1 MKLRWLGHACFRVE
15 WGAYSI
21 IIDPFAPG
29 SVPGC
34 RDIHETAN
42 RVLCIHSHHDH
53 NYVEGVALRETG
65 AEPIQVTPLE
75 SFHDGERGQLRGPN
89 TMYLLEGG
97 GVRAA
102 HLGDIG
108 CMPEPSLLERLQ
120 GLDAVML
127 PVGGHYTVGPQEA
140 QAIVE
145 VIRPRVVIPMHY
157 RSERFGFDVIGPVE
171 DFLKI
176 CGPWKRYE
184 SDSIEINPGMEAHTA
199 VLTYLGE

>member
-1 MKLRWLGHACFRVE
+1 M
-15 WGAYSI
+15 
-21 IIDPFAPG
+21 
-29 SVPGC
+29 
-34 RDIHETAN
+34 
-42 RVLCIHSHHDH
+42 
-53 NYVEGVALRETG
+53 
-65 AEPIQVTPLE
+65 EPIQVTPLE

-145 VIRPRVVIPMHY
+145 AIQPRVVIPMHY

-184 SDSIEINPGMEAHTA
+184 SDSIEIRPGMEAHTA